1 MAFFDPAKGVLAVI
15 KGARSVVTIGSEEV
29 GGVASYRLTAK
40 VRAGA
45 LTPLLG
51 NSASAELLP
60 VELWIGKGDMLLR
73 RIRLAGPTTSSE
85 SKAAVPNSR
94 AFRLRRVGP
103 DCRPDAAPVA
113 DVTRRQ
119 TIERRG
125 HELCDADAS
134 RDEDTILLRARGV
147 SKRYGARM
155 ALVPTDLSVSA
166 GEVVVLVGPNGA
178 GKSTLL
184 ALLAGAMTPSAG
196 LVSTELPSS
205 AIGWVPQRP
214 AQYRHLSARENL
226 LLFARLQRL
235 RDPAAV
241 SEQTLVEFGL
251 PDDALRSSH
260 LSAGNRSD

>member
-1 MAFFDPAKGVLAVI
+1 M
-15 KGARSVVTIGSEEV
+15 
-29 GGVASYRLTAK
+29 
-40 VRAGA
+40 
-45 LTPLLG
+45 
-51 NSASAELLP
+51 
-60 VELWIGKGDMLLR
+60 
-73 RIRLAGPTTSSE
+73 
-85 SKAAVPNSR
+85 
-94 AFRLRRVGP
+94 
-103 DCRPDAAPVA
+103 
-113 DVTRRQ
+113 TRRQ

-155 ALVPTDLSVSA
+155 ALVPTDLSVNA

-235 RDPAAV
+235 RNPAAV
-241 SEQTLVEFGL
+241 SEQMLLEFGL

-260 LSAGNRSD
+260 LSAGNQQRLNLAIGFLGDPRLVLLDEPTASLDPPHARALWERLARARSGGAGAVVATHLTREVEHASRIVVLEEGRVVFAGRPGDYHESEARA